1 MNKLLW
7 MGILTLSSLNINAA
21 EIEEEKE
28 RCFME
33 HQNLSPPMNANNN
46 HTINEL
52 DIEIDPQYIIYN
64 EESTRNKSAEPQA
77 IHSAEPQPIKSS
89 PNVITGYNYRRG
101 EGLPYYEWY

>member
-7 MGILTLSSLNINAA
+7 MVILTLSSLNINAA

-46 HTINEL
+46 HQVNKTY
-52 DIEIDPQYIIYN
+52 IEIDP
-64 EESTRNKSAEPQA
+64 
-77 IHSAEPQPIKSS
+77 H
-89 PNVITGYNYRRG
+89 RRQQVFYQ
-101 EGLPYYEWY
+101 LNS